1 MTVIFERGDKLELK
15 EAVSNLQKC
24 GLAIDIVDQSQEH
37 LQRKVSDARLA
48 KALALTQISFR
59 VSTQWAAIYRVLVDF
74 YGFPEDMNTFC
85 ERIREVA
92 PCLTFPCTYQSIQK
106 PLAAS
111 AILQKHYDRWREY
124 KVPAGDL
131 VFHRQKQTADM
142 LLGLL
147 ENGEY
152 TLRGQQYTL

>member
-1 MTVIFERGDKLELK
+1 MRVIFEKGDKPELR
-15 EAVSNLQKC
+15 EVISSLQKC
-24 GLAIDIVDQSQEH
+24 GLAIDIVDQSKEH
-37 LQRKVSDARLA
+37 RQQQLSDAKLR
-48 KALALTQISFR
+48 KALELVQQSFR

-74 YGFPEDMNTFC
+74 YDFPVDMNAFC
-85 ERIREVA
+85 RRVRELA
-92 PCLTFPCTYQSIQK
+92 PCLAFPCTYQSIQK

-124 KVPAGDL
+124 KIPKGNL
-131 VFHRQKQTADM
+131 VFHRQKQTAEM

-152 TLRGQQYTL
+152 TLQGVEYTL